1 MFESQSYILYTKR
14 ANRAIYKSIYKC
26 AKRIFITLYKIMLF
40 HAHEGLQ
47 HIFKRFGLVEIQLPA
62 HAMTHNVHT
71 CSCDAH
77 QVDNLVGGLSQSY
90 QHAQNLLTAGHTRS
104 HLAQRIDELRIHARK
119 AIAESRFT
127 VLSQSFRSE
136 RGETLEHILI
146 AVELFDAL
154 LHKLTIMIHLMQVV
168 NERVDLLPCHYAL
181 DSIDASLH
189 ENPRHT
195 ESEQNE

>member
-26 AKRIFITLYKIMLF
+26 AKRLFITLYKIMLF

-62 HAMTHNVHT
+62 YAMTHNVHT

-77 QVDNLVGGLSQSY
+77 QVDYVVGGLTQSY

-104 HLAQRIDELRIHARK
+104 HPADLRGKGEREHRVVECGDLRIPVIRK
-119 AIAESRFT
+119 
-127 VLSQSFRSE
+127 
-136 RGETLEHILI
+136 GE
-146 AVELFDAL
+146 
-154 LHKLTIMIHLMQVV
+154 
-168 NERVDLLPCHYAL
+168 
-181 DSIDASLH
+181 
-189 ENPRHT
+189 
-195 ESEQNE
+195 